1 MNIKI
6 KKLNEN
12 CIIPRYMTEGAAAMD
27 VYACLEAPVTV
38 QPGQRELIPTGFA
51 IGVPSGYAAILCAR
65 SGLAFKSGISLA
77 NGIGVIDSD
86 YRGEVKA
93 AIINN
98 SDTPFTVEK
107 GMRIAQMMIMPV
119 ATALLEEAD
128 ELDQTLRGE
137 GGFGSTGTVQTNG

>member
-12 CIIPRYMTEGAAAMD
+12 CIIPQYMTDGAAAMD
-27 VYACLEAPVTV
+27 VFSCLEAPVTV
-38 QPGQRELIPTGFA
+38 QPHQRALIPTGFA
-51 IGVPSGYAAILCAR
+51 VGVPTGYVAILCAR
-65 SGLAFKSGISLA
+65 SGLAFKNGISLA

-93 AIINN
+93 AILNN
-98 SDTPFTVEK
+98 SDTPFTVEN

-119 ATALLEEAD
+119 ENCKVEVVD
-128 ELDQTLRGE
+128 ELDSTLRGE
-137 GGFGSTGTVQTNG
+137 GGFGSTGVNK